1 MCVCWC
7 VCVCH
12 LFPLRTLLTAL
23 GPPLILPDSV
33 LLYCHQAKSQVP
45 RSFVEL
51 SAVVLESDDFHS
63 APLPLQ
69 GRRWSVKNGDCTA

>member
-1 MCVCWC
+1 M
-7 VCVCH
+7 CVCH

-33 LLYCHQAKSQVP
+33 LDCPQAKSQVP

-51 SAVVLESDDFHS
+51 SAMVLESDDFHS

-69 GRRWSVKNGDCTA
+69 GRQWSVKNGDCTA